1 MKVPVRA
8 LIAGLL
14 ILALAAPVAGC
25 GRKPSD
31 LRPPEDADP
40 ERYPRTYPAS

>member
-1 MKVPVRA
+1 MRLSVRA

-14 ILALAAPVAGC
+14 VLALAAPVAGC

-31 LRPPEDADP
+31 LQPPEDADP
-40 ERYPRTYPAS
+40 SRYPRTYPSS